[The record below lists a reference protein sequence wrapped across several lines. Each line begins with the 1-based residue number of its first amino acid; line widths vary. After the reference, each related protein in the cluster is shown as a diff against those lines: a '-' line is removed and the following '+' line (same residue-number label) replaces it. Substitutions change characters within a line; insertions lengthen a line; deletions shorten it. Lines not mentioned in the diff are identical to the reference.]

1 MFPLKEKF
9 LNALYEMVAW
19 VYIDTRDLT
28 CLDDEEMKATYL
40 KHHLGIRVAKIP
52 RDSDLAWIPSTNP
65 KERLKLFRRYYS
77 IYSLVSQTVR

>member
-19 VYIDTRDLT
+19 VYIDTRDLM

-40 KHHLGIRVAKIP
+40 KHHLGIRVATFP
-52 RDSDLAWIPSTNP
+52 RDSDLAWIPSMNP
-65 KERLKLFRRYYS
+65 REKLKLFRRCN
-77 IYSLVSQTVR
+77 